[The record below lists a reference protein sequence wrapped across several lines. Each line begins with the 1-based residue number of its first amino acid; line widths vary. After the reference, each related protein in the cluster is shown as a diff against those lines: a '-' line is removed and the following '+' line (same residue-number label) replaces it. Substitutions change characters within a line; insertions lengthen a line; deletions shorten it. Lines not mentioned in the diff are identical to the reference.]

1 MDESCDFSCENSVSN
16 GFGHGVRQADQILIP
31 RLMQHFTHSR
41 QARSESK
48 SEFVQKHNGFSKTY
62 AIPAGMYASQ
72 FWATPYLQQGKDI
85 DSPLQKWLLAVLK
98 RLLGIRDTMVCVM
111 RECGLESLRFD
122 WFRAAIRL

>member
-1 MDESCDFSCENSVSN
+1 
-16 GFGHGVRQADQILIP
+16 
-31 RLMQHFTHSR
+31 
-41 QARSESK
+41 
-48 SEFVQKHNGFSKTY
+48 
-62 AIPAGMYASQ
+62 MYASQ